1 MRNTSISMF
10 MLAFFPFVAEAATS
24 ITIDPQANCLSAAF
38 TDTLAGTPA
47 KFSLEEGRYVF
58 SLVSNTM
65 NCSGAS
71 NSCIIDSVML
81 HGGFKNARWGV
92 AVTSN
97 PIVVDSTASQ
107 FFAYISDDSCNN
119 NAGQATLLIQKAE

>member
-81 HGGFKNARWGV
+81 HGGFKNARWG
-92 AVTSN
+92 
-97 PIVVDSTASQ
+97 
-107 FFAYISDDSCNN
+107 
-119 NAGQATLLIQKAE
+119 